1 MVKVV
6 VQELAVSI
14 PRTLTQTSIIPGN
27 DDLDE
32 LLTTAVSSQEQI
44 QIPLDPAY
52 ETVSVQALLIGVP
65 QTIALDP
72 VVS

>member
-14 PRTLTQTSIIPGN
+14 PRTRTQTSIIPGN

-32 LLTTAVSSQEQI
+32 LLTTGLSSLEQI

-52 ETVSVQALLIGVP
+52 QAVSVQALLIGVP
-65 QTIALDP
+65 QVIALDP